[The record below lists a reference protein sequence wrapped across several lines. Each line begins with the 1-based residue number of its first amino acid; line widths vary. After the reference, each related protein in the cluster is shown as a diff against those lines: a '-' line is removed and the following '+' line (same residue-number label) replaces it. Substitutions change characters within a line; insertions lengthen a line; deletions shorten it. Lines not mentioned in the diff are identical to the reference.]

1 MSDPTPQS
9 PPAPAPTTTNNPT
22 EALSGRSAIFFA
34 LFMSCAAG
42 FILCGYEMF
51 RSTANTLFMT
61 TYGKGQQPRLF
72 GLIPLSL
79 PLVMGMVPIGVTLAL
94 YVYGRLLSWLGP
106 RRTLRFT
113 TLGAMAT
120 LLVCY
125 LGVRAGIKPLR
136 GVLFVFK
143 ESYVVLLIEQ
153 LWSFINSR
161 LSKEWARR
169 LNGPICGVAGLG
181 AMAGG
186 EILYRMSASWGTLH
200 MLPIAALV
208 TLPGLVIAELAYRR
222 YGEPRGDS
230 KPHSTAG
237 YLGLNLFRQQ
247 RILVVLLG
255 LVICAQLIAAFGEQI
270 FLRSLSEEL
279 PQPDRQNAYSG
290 RFYVTVNFVAML
302 GQFVLSPLALRFL
315 PLPALHVIIPSIHI
329 AAFSYFLFSPSLARA
344 QLAYLLF
351 KSIDYSLF
359 RAAKELLYV
368 PLSFDVRYRGKEII
382 DVLGYRF
389 SKGAASLSIWACQT
403 AGVILPNPALAG
415 LCIFGALLWLA
426 LVIPLARTR
435 EARSP

>member
-1 MSDPTPQS
+1 MSDPTLQS
-9 PPAPAPTTTNNPT
+9 PPAPPPTTTNNPT

-106 RRTLRFT
+106 RRIAALHHAGRD
-113 TLGAMAT
+113 GHPCSSAT
-120 LLVCY
+120 SACGPVSNRC
-125 LGVRAGIKPLR
+125 

-186 EILYRMSASWGTLH
+186 GSCTACRRAGH
-200 MLPIAALV
+200 AAHAAHRGAGDPARPGHCRAGLPSLRRAA
-208 TLPGLVIAELAYRR
+208 R
-222 YGEPRGDS
+222 
-230 KPHSTAG
+230 
-237 YLGLNLFRQQ
+237 RQQ
-247 RILVVLLG
+247 I
-255 LVICAQLIAAFGEQI
+255 
-270 FLRSLSEEL
+270 
-279 PQPDRQNAYSG
+279 
-290 RFYVTVNFVAML
+290 
-302 GQFVLSPLALRFL
+302 
-315 PLPALHVIIPSIHI
+315 
-329 AAFSYFLFSPSLARA
+329 
-344 QLAYLLF
+344 
-351 KSIDYSLF
+351 
-359 RAAKELLYV
+359 
-368 PLSFDVRYRGKEII
+368 
-382 DVLGYRF
+382 
-389 SKGAASLSIWACQT
+389 
-403 AGVILPNPALAG
+403 
-415 LCIFGALLWLA
+415 
-426 LVIPLARTR
+426 
-435 EARSP
+435 

>member
-1 MSDPTPQS
+1 MKDEAPPST
-9 PPAPAPTTTNNPT
+9 PAPPSSAPAAGTTQGG
-22 EALSGRSAIFFA
+22 LSGRAAVVFS
-34 LFMSCAAG
+34 LFMSCAAA

-61 TYGKGQQPRLF
+61 GYGKG
-72 GLIPLSL
+72 SL
-79 PLVMGMVPIGVTLAL
+79 PLVMGLVPIGVTLAL
-94 YVYGRLLSWLGP
+94 YVYGRLISWLGP
-106 RRTLRFT
+106 RRTLRIT
-113 TLGAMAT
+113 TLGAVLT
-120 LLVCY
+120 LLFCY

-181 AMAGG
+181 AIAGG
-186 EILYRMSASWGTLH
+186 ELLYRLSASWGTLH
-200 MLPIAALV
+200 MLPLAAVV
-208 TLPGLVIAELAYRR
+208 TLPGLLLAEAAYRR
-222 YGEPRGDS
+222 FGEPRGDS
-230 KPHSTAG
+230 KPHGTAG
-237 YLGLNLFRQQ
+237 YLGLDLFRQQ
-247 RILVVLLG
+247 RILLVLLG
-255 LVICAQLIAAFGEQI
+255 LVICAQLIAALGEQI
-270 FLRSLSEEL
+270 FLRTLAEEL
-279 PQPDRQNAYSG
+279 PQPDRQNAFSG
-290 RFYVTVNFVAML
+290 RFYALVNAVAML

-329 AAFSYFLFSPSLARA
+329 AAFAYFLLGPSLARA

-368 PLSFDVRYRGKEII
+368 PLSFDVRYRAKEVI
-382 DVLGYRF
+382 DVFGYRF

-403 AGVILPNPALAG
+403 AGVILPNPALAS
-415 LCIFGALLWLA
+415 LCIFGAVLWLA
-426 LVIPLARTR
+426 LVVPLSRIREVRT
-435 EARSP
+435 P